1 MAVRRT
7 VSAPIQPLLP
17 IVPDGGARIDLEQVR
32 QILPQI
38 VDSLVD
44 AVVVVNRNLQVVA
57 ANRRYLEAFGSGR
70 AQLVGV
76 PCTVCL
82 ACPEH
87 AANGGG
93 EPCGTCDAIELKQ
106 PQRRL
111 RSMRDASG
119 GQRRW
124 EGTFTPVTDRAG
136 EVSHVVEVWRDISD
150 RTQLEAQLSHNER
163 LASLGILAAGVA
175 HEINNPLAS
184 MLAGIES
191 LERSLKRAKLDP
203 AQSAE
208 AAEVLAVLE
217 RETIRCRETTDKLM
231 LLAQPHSVAPA
242 WVDLNCAVRD
252 TLALLRHQ
260 LNKQRVR
267 AETALEET
275 LPPLWGKETAV
286 RSVCMN
292 LLMNALQAMP
302 EGGTLLVRTERAG
315 AGLALHVLD
324 DGPGVPLELEDRIWD
339 PFFTTKP
346 IGQGT
351 GLGLSITQRIVHRH
365 GGSIRLERRA
375 AGGAHF
381 VVELPLEGPG
391 GLGG

>member
-1 MAVRRT
+1 M
-7 VSAPIQPLLP
+7 
-17 IVPDGGARIDLEQVR
+17 PDGGARIDLEQVR

>member
-44 AVVVVNRNLQVVA
+44 AVVVVNRSLQVVA

-163 LASLGILAAGVA
+163 LASLGILAAGVG